1 MSEAVAG
8 DRAPFNVWDGV
19 FESFAAAPAEGPGF
33 DGPQWIERSAAAAR
47 DAMSAQAAG
56 EPLDFS
62 LRQRNAIL
70 APTVA
75 VLLSQRPRLRVLD
88 FGGGPGLGY
97 VALCAAVADAAA
109 RIDYVVVER
118 ASICAAARS
127 LGERRGL
134 AFRPDI
140 PEGDRFDIVHAASV
154 MQYIDDWRDTI
165 RRLAACDPAFL
176 SFADIFA
183 GSFQPY
189 VTLQN
194 YYGSRIRHWM
204 LNLEAFIATVSRHGY
219 KLVLR
224 TPCHVRVRGLDGPLP
239 MQNFP
244 AALRL
249 AHTQHLLFAREAAP

>member
-1 MSEAVAG
+1 MSEPAAAE
-8 DRAPFNVWDGV
+8 RAPPNVWDGV
-19 FESFAAAPAEGPGF
+19 FDSFSAAPAEGPGF
-33 DGPQWIERSAAAAR
+33 DGPQWAERSAAAAR
-47 DAMSAQAAG
+47 DALSAQAAG

-70 APTVA
+70 APAVA

-97 VALCAAVADAAA
+97 AALCAAVPDAATQV
-109 RIDYVVVER
+109 DYVVVER
-118 ASICAAARS
+118 PSICAAARS

-134 AFRPDI
+134 AFRPDM
-140 PEGDRFDIVHAASV
+140 PAGDRFDIVHAASV
-154 MQYIDDWRDTI
+154 MQYIDDWRDAI
-165 RRLAACDPAFL
+165 RRLAACGPAFL

-204 LNLEAFIATVSRHGY
+204 LNLEAFIATVSQYGY
-219 KLVLR
+219 RLVLR

-249 AHTQHLLFAREAAP
+249 AHTQHLLFARESAP